1 MELTP
6 EERQRIYEEE
16 KARMEIQQ
24 ELQEQNKGTGRG
36 SLLGYVFLGIFALCF
51 ILVVIGSMAE
61 RADSQRF
68 DALSPEQKRAQ
79 TLRNCA
85 SLEADWAF
93 KTYSELTQLE
103 RKMKASCEYYESE
116 SRPVYQAPSYPLT
129 PAERRESERQSRDLS
144 IDGLIRRRYEAE
156 GKKPPK

>member
-51 ILVVIGSMAE
+51 ILVVIGSMTE

-116 SRPVYQAPSYPLT
+116 SRPVYQAPRQTINP
-129 PAERRESERQSRDLS
+129 ERSEEHTSELQSL
-144 IDGLIRRRYEAE
+144 
-156 GKKPPK
+156 